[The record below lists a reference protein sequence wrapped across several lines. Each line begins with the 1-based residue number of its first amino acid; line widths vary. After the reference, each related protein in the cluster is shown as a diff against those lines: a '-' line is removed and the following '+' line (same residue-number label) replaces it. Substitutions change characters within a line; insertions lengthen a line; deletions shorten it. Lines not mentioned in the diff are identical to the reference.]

1 LLAVLR
7 AMPTTSLPVSPALR
21 TPPRSIEPMVLSGAL
36 VVSVSAAASRVFSSG
51 PGLAVRVSDFVW
63 ASGREGEGLSRS
75 AIVASFE

>member
-1 LLAVLR
+1 
-7 AMPTTSLPVSPALR
+7 
-21 TPPRSIEPMVLSGAL
+21 MVLSGAL
-36 VVSVSAAASRVFSSG
+36 VASVSAAASRVFSSG